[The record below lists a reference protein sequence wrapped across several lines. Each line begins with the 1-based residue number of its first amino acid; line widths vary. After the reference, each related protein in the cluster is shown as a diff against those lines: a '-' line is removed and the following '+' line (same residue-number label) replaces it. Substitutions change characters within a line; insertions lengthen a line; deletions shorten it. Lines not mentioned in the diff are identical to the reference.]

1 MDFGCESVTESGLE
15 TDITKPK
22 KYPWKGLLAQSRSH
36 LESLMYLH
44 VYKLI
49 SLTDSTSSQQW
60 QCLRK
65 NQHTEIR
72 G

>member
-22 KYPWKGLLAQSRSH
+22 YPWKGLLDQSRSH